1 MEGLTYAISV
11 HLTPNELET
20 MRAKDN
26 ADYRLCVV
34 TNALKKPTLITFIH
48 ENGEWISEQS
58 NDIRLSFDYQVS
70 AIASVK

>member
-1 MEGLTYAISV
+1 
-11 HLTPNELET
+11 

-26 ADYRLCVV
+26 ANYRLCVI

-48 ENGEWISEQS
+48 ENEEWISEQ
-58 NDIRLSFDYQVS
+58 NIDIRLSFGDQVS